1 MLFICI
7 LTTRFCNFVSADLRK
22 KLRVT
27 FVNAQGLNE
36 PGIDGGGVF
45 REFLSEVLKTGFDPN
60 RGYFCTTP
68 DGQLYPNPQVRNY
81 RAFCLVD
88 ARCDKGTAPPP
99 HCKQLQNFSHAICKT
114 ESNIFL
120 LLQNTL
126 YPDISVCTPFQ
137 YEHLLVTKSIRAI
150 RITE

>member
-7 LTTRFCNFVSADLRK
+7 LTTRFCNFVPADLRK

-88 ARCDKGTAPPP
+88 ARCDKGTARPPIVNN
-99 HCKQLQNFSHAICKT
+99 CKIFHTQFAKLKATFFYYCK
-114 ESNIFL
+114 IRFI
-120 LLQNTL
+120 
-126 YPDISVCTPFQ
+126 PIFQ
-137 YEHLLVTKSIRAI
+137 YVHLFSMNTFWSPNQF
-150 RITE
+150 EPFG

>member
-1 MLFICI
+1 MLFVCI

-68 DGQLYPNPQVRNY
+68 DGQLYPNPQVRNN
-81 RAFCLVD
+81 RALCLAD
-88 ARCDKGTAPPP
+88 ARIHVTKAPPIVNN
-99 HCKQLQNFSHAICKT
+99 CKIFHTQFAKLKEHFSTTAKYVVSRYFSMYT
-114 ESNIFL
+114 F
-120 LLQNTL
+120 
-126 YPDISVCTPFQ
+126 SV
-137 YEHLLVTKSIRAI
+137 
-150 RITE
+150 